1 MRIEAWDRDSLAD
14 QEATIGRRK
23 LSGAPLGGSNERDTV
38 NLAALAADGQPV
50 IPAGAHIR
58 LAAPA
63 TTGGIRFL
71 RRGYS
76 FTDGIDSQTGQLDGG
91 LFFVCFQRDPRTGF
105 VPVQTRL
112 AASDA
117 LNEYV
122 QHVGS
127 GLFAIPPGTSP
138 GGYIGETLFG

>member
-1 MRIEAWDRDSLAD
+1 MIPLA
-14 QEATIGRRK
+14 
-23 LSGAPLGGSNERDTV
+23 
-38 NLAALAADGQPV
+38 
-50 IPAGAHIR
+50 AHIR
-58 LAAPA
+58 LAAPS
-63 TTGGIRFL
+63 TNGGIRLL

-117 LNEYV
+117 LNEYI

-127 GLFAIPPGTSP
+127 GLFAIPPGIGQ
-138 GGYIGETLFG
+138 GGYIGQTLFG